1 LNLPVAPHGFKKAA
15 HKEIWIMPSKT
26 PKQHRAMA
34 AAASGKSNIG
44 IPKKVGAEFMKADKA
59 QGAAKKGAA
68 RKK

>member
-1 LNLPVAPHGFKKAA
+1 
-15 HKEIWIMPSKT
+15 MPSKT

-44 IPKKVGAEFMKADKA
+44 IPKKVGQDFVKADKA
-59 QGAAKKGAA
+59 QGVARKGAA